1 MFCANCGTRLEDDA
15 LFCTECG
22 ASITRRTPGAL
33 GQVTGSGTAGEHTM
47 SQTDSLP
54 RPVPAKSR
62 RHHRLLI
69 PIFALAFIVAI
80 AIIVVRVLD
89 GGQIEQVASS
99 SSLCSAFGTT
109 ASSGSYDYFF
119 SRRQG
124 GVCRATTDGIV
135 DLIYPMDTNQSYVR
149 CLTMDGDRLFFV
161 KLDKTGSGQPLG
173 IHRMR
178 SDGNEDTIIGM
189 GWIPDYSTGSRVSI
203 DQVILYDHRLF
214 VVLSSRD
221 QHTGSGFLEVVSMDE
236 DGGDRRTLCHQD
248 GIDGTQAL
256 VTPDHIYYID
266 RAGDSSGSTRIVSID
281 MGSSEQKLIYGV
293 RSTGI
298 NWLALVGN
306 RVCFMDDR
314 QVMSVATDGTD
325 AKVLYNVPSN
335 LNSRIVATGERIL
348 YLETSEVP
356 RDGMT
361 VEADTWDLQSLSIDG
376 GVPVTLRA
384 GIDFYHASVHN
395 QGGHLLIMEN
405 GQDVGSAGE
414 RVASVG
420 TDGSRYTEYSLRG
433 TTFGN

>member
-1 MFCANCGTRLEDDA
+1 MERLTSSILWTR
-15 LFCTECG
+15 
-22 ASITRRTPGAL
+22 TR
-33 GQVTGSGTAGEHTM
+33 V
-47 SQTDSLP
+47 
-54 RPVPAKSR
+54 
-62 RHHRLLI
+62 
-69 PIFALAFIVAI
+69 
-80 AIIVVRVLD
+80 
-89 GGQIEQVASS
+89 
-99 SSLCSAFGTT
+99 
-109 ASSGSYDYFF
+109 
-119 SRRQG
+119 
-124 GVCRATTDGIV
+124 
-135 DLIYPMDTNQSYVR
+135 
-149 CLTMDGDRLFFV
+149 
-161 KLDKTGSGQPLG
+161 
-173 IHRMR
+173 
-178 SDGNEDTIIGM
+178 
-189 GWIPDYSTGSRVSI
+189 
-203 DQVILYDHRLF
+203 
-214 VVLSSRD
+214 
-221 QHTGSGFLEVVSMDE
+221 
-236 DGGDRRTLCHQD
+236 
-248 GIDGTQAL
+248 
-256 VTPDHIYYID
+256 D

-281 MGSSEQKLIYGV
+281 MGSSEQKLIYGA

-306 RVCFMDDR
+306 RVCFMDGR